1 MNICNNS
8 LVVAVVLCCSNKSI
22 IVNNVSNV
30 RIQGRVGVVVCMGML
45 APRKRKKKKKKEGF
59 EVFRDAADEADQKSW
74 RRLMTEIQETGSAVA
89 VLKQL
94 NVSNQGISR
103 DTVLGTLL
111 RFKQLN
117 KWKLVIEVSVFYH

>member
-8 LVVAVVLCCSNKSI
+8 FVAVVLCCSNKSI
-22 IVNNVSNV
+22 VVNNVSNV
-30 RIQGRVGVVVCMGML
+30 RIRGRVGVVVCMGML
-45 APRKRKKKKKKEGF
+45 APRKRKKKKEGF

-103 DTVLGTLL
+103 DKVLGTLL

-117 KWKLVIEVSVFYH
+117 KWKLVIEVSIYYL

>member
-1 MNICNNS
+1 M
-8 LVVAVVLCCSNKSI
+8 
-22 IVNNVSNV
+22 
-30 RIQGRVGVVVCMGML
+30 GFVVCMGML
-45 APRKRKKKKKKEGF
+45 APRKRKKKKEGL

-103 DTVLGTLL
+103 DKVLGTLL

-117 KWKLVIEVSVFYH
+117 KWKLVIEVSIFYL